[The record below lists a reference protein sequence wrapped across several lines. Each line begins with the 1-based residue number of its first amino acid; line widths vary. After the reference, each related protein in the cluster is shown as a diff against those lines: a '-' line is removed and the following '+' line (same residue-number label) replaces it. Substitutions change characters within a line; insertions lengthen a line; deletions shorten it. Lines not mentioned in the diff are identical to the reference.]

1 MPLRPSPVSVSLVPV
16 ARPPPPPPGV
26 TRGPAL
32 PAVPPVGRPESFYAR
47 QVHAA
52 DRAGDVHA
60 HEAYK
65 VAQYVTLGLDP
76 ALSWPKKLRY
86 FDHALRRHC
95 QPPPLPA
102 EPVWVFYR
110 DLADL
115 VRTHCGEQALF
126 LASAMDDSY
135 AERCCRGEPHEAVAE
150 DADRFFAQLMP
161 AGGDRPVHFNDAD
174 WTQLKL
180 IRDQWV

>member
-1 MPLRPSPVSVSLVPV
+1 MSLTSNRGIVL
-16 ARPPPPPPGV
+16 PPI
-26 TRGPAL
+26 
-32 PAVPPVGRPESFYAR
+32 PPVGRPESYYAR
-47 QVHAA
+47 QVHLA
-52 DRAGDVHA
+52 DKVNDVHA
-60 HEAYK
+60 HEAHK

-76 ALSWPKKLRY
+76 ALPWAKKLRY

-102 EPVWVFYR
+102 ETVWLFYR

-135 AERCCRGEPHEAVAE
+135 AERCCRGEPHESVAA
-150 DADRFFAQLMP
+150 DAERFFAELMP
-161 AGGDRPVHFNDAD
+161 CGTDKPAHFNEAD
-174 WTQLKL
+174 WAQLRL

>member
-1 MPLRPSPVSVSLVPV
+1 MPSPSMQRGLV
-16 ARPPPPPPGV
+16 
-26 TRGPAL
+26 L
-32 PAVPPVGRPESFYAR
+32 PCIPPVGRPESFYAR
-47 QVHAA
+47 QVHIA
-52 DRAGDVHA
+52 DKANDVHA

-76 ALSWPKKLRY
+76 SLPWAKKLRY

-102 EPVWVFYR
+102 DDVWLFYR
-110 DLADL
+110 DLANL

-135 AERCCRGEPHEAVAE
+135 AERVRAGETHEAVAA
-150 DADRFFAQLMP
+150 DAERFFADLMP
-161 AGGDRPVHFNDAD
+161 FGHEKPAHFNETD
-174 WTQLKL
+174 WAQLKL

>member
-1 MPLRPSPVSVSLVPV
+1 MSITSTPSV
-16 ARPPPPPPGV
+16 ARGIVLPPIPPI
-26 TRGPAL
+26 
-32 PAVPPVGRPESFYAR
+32 GRPESWYAR
-47 QVHAA
+47 QVHLA
-52 DRAGDVHA
+52 DKVGDQHS

-65 VAQYVTLGLDP
+65 VAQYVTLGCDP
-76 ALSWPKKLRY
+76 ALPWPKKLRY

-95 QPPPLPA
+95 QPPPLPS
-102 EPVWVFYR
+102 EQVWVFYK

-135 AERCCRGEPHEAVAE
+135 ADRRRHGEPEELIACDAE
-150 DADRFFAQLMP
+150 RFFASLMP
-161 AGGDRPVHFNDAD
+161 AAKDRPLHFNEAD

-180 IRDQWV
+180 IREQWV